1 MSPLQTNALLSE
13 LVEHLL
19 ATGARVRLSVGG
31 RSMAPRL
38 HDDDVVI
45 VEPLGNTGVRFGDL
59 VLFRDTSG
67 ALVLHRV
74 LRRWRGHL
82 QTGGDASI
90 RLDPTITR
98 EQVLGRVSR
107 IERDDGGRI
116 DLERAGERVRAVL
129 VGGVKL
135 VCSGVYYKLIRH
147 LTRKIAGAPPAARAI
162 GKYPRF
168 QAP

>member
-1 MSPLQTNALLSE
+1 LLSE

-19 ATGARVRLSVGG
+19 STGVRVRLAVGG

-38 HDDDVVI
+38 RDGDVVI
-45 VEPLGNTGVRFGDL
+45 IEPLADTAVRFGEL
-59 VLFRDTSG
+59 LLFRDAGG

-90 RLDPTITR
+90 RLDPAITR

-107 IERDDGGRI
+107 IERDDDIRI
-116 DLERAGERVRAVL
+116 DLERGRERVRAVL
-129 VGGVKL
+129 VVGARL
-135 VCSGVYYKLIRH
+135 VCAGVYYKIIRR
-147 LTRKIAGAPPAARAI
+147 LAQKIAGAPPAARAT
-162 GKYPRF
+162 GRYPRF